1 MCGICGK
8 ITLQGDPA
16 REELLSAMCGRMAR
30 RGPDDERVL
39 ALPQAGLGQR
49 RLAIIDLNR
58 SAAPP
63 LTNEDETIHVVFNG
77 EIYNYRE
84 LRADLTARGHRLR
97 TASDTETIV
106 HLYEEH
112 GEACVERMRGMFA
125 FALWDARRQRLF
137 AARDRVGKKP
147 FFYAKTARSLVFA
160 STIQALLADPEV
172 SRDPDFQALDEFF
185 TWRCVPSPAT
195 AFRGIRKLPPAHTLT
210 CDAQG
215 TVTTTRYWTPGAGR
229 GAAPADAAEA
239 EERLTSILGEAV
251 RLRMIA
257 DVPLGAFLSGGIDSG
272 LMVSFMAEQSSRP
285 VETFSI
291 GFDDPDHDER
301 RYARLVAERYGTDHH
316 ETVVRP
322 DVAEV
327 LPMLVR
333 EYGEPFAD
341 SSAIPSYYVAKLARE
356 RVTVALSGDG
366 GDESFGG
373 YEHYGQQLRWAL
385 VDRTPLGIRGPIGNG
400 VARALDALPH
410 HRWIARAS
418 RGFHNLGGTLAER
431 YRLQMSCWK
440 PQEKRALYSRW
451 FRAEVAGGEA
461 TAAEADELTPLAWMS
476 RHDLTHYLP
485 DCLMVKVDVASM
497 ANSLEV
503 RCPLLDQHVIEFAAG
518 LPDGW
523 KRQAGTGKVILRSL
537 ARKRLPAEVVGKR
550 KTGFSIPQG
559 AWLQKELRE
568 FTRSI
573 LLDDEARNRGL
584 FRHDF
589 VERLLREHGAGKRD
603 WSNRL
608 WSLLCFELWFREFQG
623 AGTSAGVVA

>member
-1 MCGICGK
+1 VCGICGK
-8 ITLQGDPA
+8 VSFGGG
-16 REELLSAMCGRMAR
+16 RVGEELLSAMCRKMAR
-30 RGPDDERVL
+30 RGPDDERVVGL
-39 ALPQAGLGQR
+39 EGAGLGQR

-63 LTNEDETIHVVFNG
+63 LANEDESVHVVLNG

-84 LRADLTARGHRLR
+84 LRDELTARGHRLR
-97 TASDTETIV
+97 TASDTEVIV
-106 HLYEEH
+106 HLYEEF
-112 GEACVERMRGMFA
+112 GEECVRRMRGMFA
-125 FALWDARRQRLF
+125 FAVWDERRGRLF

-147 FFYAKTARSLVFA
+147 FFYARTGRSFVFA

-195 AFRGIRKLPPAHTLT
+195 AFQAIRKLPPAHTLT
-210 CDAQG
+210 CDADG
-215 TVTTTRYWTPGAGR
+215 NVTTNRYWSVPTSGAT
-229 GAAPADAAEA
+229 ASDAEGA
-239 EERLTSILGEAV
+239 EERLSAILRESV

-272 LMVSFMAEQSSRP
+272 LVVSYMAELSARP

-291 GFDDPDHDER
+291 GFDDPSRDER
-301 RYARLVAERYGTDHH
+301 AHARLVAERYGTEHH
-316 ETVVRP
+316 EMVVQP

-327 LPMLVR
+327 LPMLMR

-341 SSAIPSYYVAKLARE
+341 SSAVPSYYVAKMARE

-373 YEHYGQQLRWAL
+373 YEHYGQQLRWAV
-385 VDRTPLGIRGPIGNG
+385 VDRAPLGVRGPVAKGL
-400 VARALDALPH
+400 ARALDALPH
-410 HRWIARAS
+410 HRWVARAS
-418 RGFHNLGGTLAER
+418 RGFYNLGGTLAER
-431 YRLQMSCWK
+431 YRLQHSCWK
-440 PQEKRALYSRW
+440 PQEKQALYSRW
-451 FRAEVAGGEA
+451 FRAEVGRESAAGTED
-461 TAAEADELTPLAWMS
+461 ADGLTPLAWMS

-497 ANSLEV
+497 ANSLEA
-503 RCPLLDQHVIEFAAG
+503 RCPLLDHHVIEFAAG
-518 LPDGW
+518 LPDAW
-523 KRQAGTGKVILRSL
+523 KRQGETGKVILRSL
-537 ARKRLPAEVVGKR
+537 ARKRLPAEVVDKR

-559 AWLQKELRE
+559 AWLRNPLAD
-568 FTRSI
+568 FTRGV
-573 LLDDEARNRGL
+573 LLDDDARRHGL

-589 VERLLREHGAGKRD
+589 VETLLREHAAGKRD

-608 WSLLCFELWFREFQG
+608 WSLLCFELWRREFG
-623 AGTSAGVVA
+623 MAGVGAAA